1 MTDDDGK
8 AAMDLIH
15 DVGKQLTAKQKCPN
29 KDFLVKLLKQAAS
42 ALPKLKK
49 QSDSLKPT
57 IKPLSDSILKHG
69 LLKQKDKD
77 VRLLVAICVCEILR
91 ILAPEPG
98 FSDEDFRDIFQLLL
112 GMFAELA
119 DTKSPYYSRRVE
131 LLETIAKYNFCV
143 RMLDIRGEDLVLK
156 MFNIFFSVI
165 RKEHSSSVF
174 GAMSSI
180 MSGIFQEKVSQ
191 ALLEV
196 VLRSLLK
203 DKKDASPA
211 SFQLAVSVIDHCSQ
225 TLQPLVCRFLN
236 RCILDRDSVNSE
248 LKESYHDIIYEI
260 FQCAP
265 QMLIAVVPNLTQELL
280 TDQVDVRITAI
291 KFVGKLFS
299 IPGHHVA
306 QEYHH
311 LFIEFLNRFTDKSA
325 SVRLNAVVCARSFYV
340 TNPLGEES
348 TAVLSELEGRLLDF
362 DDKVRI
368 QAVAV
373 MCDLAKSS
381 IRPLPSEMITQA
393 AKRLRDK
400 KVSVR
405 KKALQ
410 MLLDVYHHYCIR
422 CSEGIIQL
430 SVDFEHIPCGIL
442 MLCYDK
448 DTDFGCKYVTLY
460 NMLSLRPQN
469 IEDVLEKDL
478 FPVSLSVE
486 ERIRHWLF
494 LFSNSV
500 LDHKNG
506 FFSSAHEK
514 ALTAVVSQKK
524 RLQNEM
530 QSYLDLRTDEKQ
542 NVSEKGEERVKK
554 MFAKMS
560 MCFPKSLK
568 AEECFHRLHLVK
580 DADLFN
586 KLKEIL
592 SEVKLEKSQIIRDN
606 FLKKIKDRYTDFEF
620 LQSLVTRCSFNI
632 FSSDHVSCIFDHL
645 LDDNFG
651 QANSKN
657 ACVRLLMIIVNAFPL
672 LLKSSEEQFCTLLL
686 QKETP
691 FCNELLQMLVKAGR
705 HISVD
710 LSVIYPFLEN
720 ICLNGTRTQAKLA
733 ISAISELIVTSK
745 QFVYTD
751 LCKTLVDA
759 LESGKNTPT
768 VLQSL
773 GCMAQHSVSAFESH
787 AEEIT
792 RYIVDNIF
800 LANEVDVVSSG
811 SECTSS
817 CKLKAYP
824 CTLMIGMF
832 VLFQIYGLKT
842 LVKSFLP
849 HQRTGVTREINE
861 VLDII
866 SQMLERGDISE
877 GTLSGEIDKDHL
889 RLSAATS
896 VLKLSQIWDPHIPPD
911 MYHKTVLMAK
921 DNSSLVRRS
930 FLMKTFKLLR
940 NNVLHCKYLC
950 AFALDGSDPLDD
962 SQRDESLNY
971 MAEVI
976 RNRYIEEKASQ
987 TSSSKRDATDN
998 PVSSVMFLIHILAHD
1013 TDFPA
1018 DSGNEDTISSFS
1030 RPLIFTMQ
1038 ALLNPLYVDGDMNR
1052 VQTVVSELHSIFNAI
1067 KRAEDAH
1074 DVQMT
1079 SRLHVLADFG
1089 AKNLVETKSSDI
1101 SASHGPTKIL
1111 LPSSLYRKREP
1122 EQIEPV
1128 KKLTKKGVR
1137 KSLEDVL
1144 DTDGH
1149 VPKRCKSLN
1158 SHKGKPHETQ
1168 KQTISAENENQD
1180 FISPESISCH
1190 DNALLFQMEDSSCGD

>member
-15 DVGKQLTAKQKCPN
+15 DVGKQLAAKQKCPN

-143 RMLDIRGEDLVLK
+143 RMLDIRGEALVLK

-196 VLRSLLK
+196 VLRSLLR
-203 DKKDASPA
+203 DRKDASPA

-225 TLQPLVCRFLN
+225 ALQSLVCRFLN
-236 RCILDRDSVNSE
+236 CCILDRDSVNSE

-299 IPGHHVA
+299 ISGRHVA

-325 SVRLNAVVCARSFYV
+325 SVRLNAVVCARSFYL

-373 MCDLAKSS
+373 MCDLAKSNV
-381 IRPLPSEMITQA
+381 RPLPSEMITQA

-422 CSEGIIQL
+422 CYEGIIQL
-430 SVDFEHIPCGIL
+430 SVDFEQIPCGIL

-448 DTDFGCKYVTLY
+448 DTDFG
-460 NMLSLRPQN
+460 PQN
-469 IEDVLEKDL
+469 IQDVLEKDL
-478 FPVSLSVE
+478 FPDSLSVE

-494 LFSNSV
+494 LFSHSV
-500 LDHKNG
+500 SDHKVG

-542 NVSEKGEERVKK
+542 NVPEKGEERVKK

-560 MCFPKSLK
+560 TCFPKSIK

-580 DADLFN
+580 DADVFN

-592 SEVKLEKSQIIRDN
+592 AEVKFEKAQIIRDN
-606 FLKKIKDRYTDFEF
+606 FLKKIKDTYTDFEF

-645 LDDNFG
+645 SDGNFG
-651 QANSKN
+651 QAYSKN
-657 ACVRLLMIIVNAFPL
+657 SCVTLLVIIVTAFPL
-672 LLKSSEEQFCTLLL
+672 LLKGSEEQFCTLLL
-686 QKETP
+686 QNESP
-691 FCNELLQMLVKAGR
+691 FCNELLQMLVKAGP

-733 ISAISELIVTSK
+733 ISAISELIATSK

-787 AEEIT
+787 AEAIT

-800 LANEVDVVSSG
+800 LVDVASPS

-817 CKLKAYP
+817 CKLK
-824 CTLMIGMF
+824 
-832 VLFQIYGLKT
+832 IYGLKT

-849 HQRTGVTREINE
+849 HQRTGVTRQIDE

-896 VLKLSQIWDPHIPPD
+896 VLKLSQKWDPHIPPD

-930 FLMKTFKLLR
+930 FLTKTFKLLR
-940 NNVLHCKYLC
+940 NNVLHCKYIC
-950 AFALDGSDPLDD
+950 AFALDGSDPLED

-976 RNRYIEEKASQ
+976 RNRYIEEKASR

-1018 DSGNEDTISSFS
+1018 DSENEDTISSFFS
-1030 RPLIFTMQ
+1030 PLIFTMH
-1038 ALLNPLYVDGDMNR
+1038 ALLNPLSVDGDMNR

-1067 KRAEDAH
+1067 KMAEDAH

-1089 AKNLVETKSSDI
+1089 AKNLVETESSDI

-1111 LPSSLYRKREP
+1111 LPSLLYRKREP
-1122 EQIEPV
+1122 EQREA
-1128 KKLTKKGVR
+1128 
-1137 KSLEDVL
+1137 
-1144 DTDGH
+1144 
-1149 VPKRCKSLN
+1149 N
-1158 SHKGKPHETQ
+1158 
-1168 KQTISAENENQD
+1168 
-1180 FISPESISCH
+1180 
-1190 DNALLFQMEDSSCGD
+1190 NALLFQMEDSSCGD

>member
-98 FSDEDFRDIFQLLL
+98 FSDEDFR
-112 GMFAELA
+112 
-119 DTKSPYYSRRVE
+119 
-131 LLETIAKYNFCV
+131 
-143 RMLDIRGEDLVLK
+143 
-156 MFNIFFSVI
+156 
-165 RKEHSSSVF
+165 
-174 GAMSSI
+174 
-180 MSGIFQEKVSQ
+180 EKVSQ

-203 DKKDASPA
+203 DRKDASPA

-225 TLQPLVCRFLN
+225 ALQPLVCRFLN

-325 SVRLNAVVCARSFYV
+325 SVRLNAVVCARSFYL

-430 SVDFEHIPCGIL
+430 SNDFEHIPCGIL

-469 IEDVLEKDL
+469 VEDVLEKNL

-494 LFSNSV
+494 LFSNSAP
-500 LDHKNG
+500 DHKNG

-560 MCFPKSLK
+560 TCFPKSLK
-568 AEECFHRLHLVK
+568 AEDCFHRLNLVK

-620 LQSLVTRCSFNI
+620 LQSLMTRCSFNI

-657 ACVRLLMIIVNAFPL
+657 ACVTLLMIIVNAFPL

-817 CKLKAYP
+817 CKLK
-824 CTLMIGMF
+824 
-832 VLFQIYGLKT
+832 IYGLKT

-950 AFALDGSDPLDD
+950 AFALDGSDPLND

-1190 DNALLFQMEDSSCGD
+1190 ADNALLFQMEDSSCGD